1 MFYPKLAAGRQQT
14 LTTEAFGGYDHNLEL
29 ADGEFYDMENLS
41 ADDYPLLAPRPR
53 RGTAQA
59 IEGVQG
65 ILREGCAVLGAEPG
79 ACISTALRWRRIC
92 RPCTISAGEKQLIS
106 MGAYLCIFPDG
117 IYFNTEKYSDN
128 GYMGQENV
136 VDASSTNV
144 EISLCLVDGTA
155 LTVSYTA
162 SRPAGKPDEWPVLA
176 GYVRQAPY
184 AQAVG
189 GGDEPVGIR
198 ADGVSEAFCQWHRS
212 RFQAV

>member
-41 ADDYPLLAPRPR
+41 ADEYPLLAPRPR
-53 RGTAQA
+53 RGTSQA

-65 ILREGCAVLGAEPG
+65 ILAKDALCWVQNQVLYINGASMEAYMP
-79 ACISTALRWRRIC
+79 SVS
-92 RPCTISAGEKQLIS
+92 ISAGEKQLIS

-128 GYMGQENV
+128 GYMGQENTV
-136 VDASSTNV
+136 NAASTNID
-144 EISLCLVDGTA
+144 ISLCLVDGTA
-155 LTVSYTA
+155 LTVSYKQA
-162 SRPAGKPDEWPVLA
+162 SQPAGKPDEWPVLA
-176 GYVRQAPY
+176 GYVRQAPH

-189 GGDEPVGIR
+189 GGNEPVGIC